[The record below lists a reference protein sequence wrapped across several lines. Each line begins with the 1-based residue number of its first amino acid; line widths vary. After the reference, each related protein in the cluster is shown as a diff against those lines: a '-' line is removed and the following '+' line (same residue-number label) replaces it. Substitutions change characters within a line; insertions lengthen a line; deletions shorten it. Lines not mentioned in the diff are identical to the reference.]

1 MSRKITK
8 VYFNTRFSTDIKI
21 KINIINITSNHL
33 SNDNVIYMQIY
44 INHHQELVEKT
55 IYIIYHAI
63 VYQPSPSISSNTYI
77 IYYADI
83 HMHTICIKDSLQKAT
98 SGTLFK
104 IKFCCLY
111 SGFPL
116 LQFEQINL
124 FQSYSLCRSNAA
136 HGNSRCS

>member
-1 MSRKITK
+1 MLVISFIGGVNRSTRRKPLTCRKSLTTFIK
-8 VYFNTRFSTDIKI
+8 SQCCIKNTF
-21 KINIINITSNHL
+21 
-33 SNDNVIYMQIY
+33 
-44 INHHQELVEKT
+44 
-55 IYIIYHAI
+55 IYIIYHVI
-63 VYQPSPSISSNTYI
+63 VYQPPPSISSNTYI

-124 FQSYSLCRSNAA
+124 FQSYSLCRL
-136 HGNSRCS
+136 GGWKLC

>member
-33 SNDNVIYMQIY
+33 SNVIYMQIY
-44 INHHQELVEKT
+44 INHHQELLEKT
-55 IYIIYHAI
+55 IYIIYHVI
-63 VYQPSPSISSNTYI
+63 VYQPPPSISSNTYI

-116 LQFEQINL
+116 LQFEQIKL